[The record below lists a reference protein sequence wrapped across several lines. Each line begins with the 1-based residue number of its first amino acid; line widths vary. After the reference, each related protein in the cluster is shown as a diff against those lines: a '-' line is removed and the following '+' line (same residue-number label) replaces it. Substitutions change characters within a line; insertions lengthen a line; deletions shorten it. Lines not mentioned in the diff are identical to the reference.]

1 MLSLLAAALALAPH
15 PPHCDSP
22 RVDPL
27 IRRAAWLQT
36 TLPARHPLRRTLPPA
51 EPAGDLPV
59 SIRFVRPLRS
69 AERAALAD
77 SYGLRFASAE
87 SRVSHLGAIYVA
99 RVPPAALC
107 PLGAHPSSPGSR
119 PRGSPGAP
127 RRSSTGQDLTCHD
140 PTL

>member
-87 SRVSHLGAIYVA
+87 SRD
-99 RVPPAALC
+99 PPV
-107 PLGAHPSSPGSR
+107 PGSVER
-119 PRGSPGAP
+119 TSCRVRFQAARFVPFLLES
-127 RRSSTGQDLTCHD
+127 
-140 PTL
+140 